1 MSKKRPAGRR
11 EESARFAGALSCLR
25 EIYGTLT
32 EENRALRADPSRP
45 APGDPATRQQLEHKV
60 ARLEH
65 ENSDLAVRLDS
76 ADAGQQSGTQED
88 LLANLYVAGHHLH
101 RARDLQAVLDSVKEI
116 LLNLVGAEAFA
127 IYLLGRDGATL
138 TQVAD
143 QHGGKPAARSIP
155 LGEGI
160 MGVVAK
166 TGISYFDGERQAGD
180 FHNPVACVPLKAEEQ
195 LLGVIQIHR
204 LFSQKKNLTPQ
215 DHEIFTLLA
224 ETAGTAMVSAMLR
237 RRYLNQG
244 SGQAVKLGELLQEA
258 GTISDGPAEPGPQ
271 AGGGAPDVERS
282 RA

>member
-11 EESARFAGALSCLR
+11 EEHARFAAALSCLR

-32 EENRALRADPSRP
+32 EENRVLRADPARP
-45 APGDPATRQQLEHKV
+45 ASGDPVARQELENKV
-60 ARLEH
+60 TRLEH

-76 ADAGQQSGTQED
+76 AGAGQQSGTQED

-101 RARDLQAVLDSVKEI
+101 RARDLQAVLTSVKEI

-143 QHGGKPAARSIP
+143 QHGGKPADRSIP

-180 FHNPVACVPLKAEEQ
+180 FHNPVACVPLKADEQ

-237 RRYLNQG
+237 RRYLGQG
-244 SGQAVKLGELLQEA
+244 SGQAVKLGDLLQEA
-258 GTISDGPAEPGPQ
+258 ETVSDGPAEHGPQ
-271 AGGGAPDVERS
+271 AAGGAPDVERS

>member
-11 EESARFAGALSCLR
+11 QESARFAGALSCLR
-25 EIYGTLT
+25 EIYATLT

-65 ENSDLAVRLDS
+65 ENIDLAVRLDS

-258 GTISDGPAEPGPQ
+258 GTISDGPVEHGPQ

>member
-11 EESARFAGALSCLR
+11 EESAHFAAALSCLR

-32 EENRALRADPSRP
+32 EENRTLRADPARP
-45 APGDPATRQQLEHKV
+45 APEDPVARQQLEHKV
-60 ARLEH
+60 TRLEH

-76 ADAGQQSGTQED
+76 AGTGPQSGTQED

-101 RARDLQAVLDSVKEI
+101 RARDLQAVLASVKEI

-127 IYLLGRDGATL
+127 VYLLGGDGATL

-180 FHNPVACVPLKAEEQ
+180 FHNPVACVPLKADEQ

-237 RRYLNQG
+237 RRYLDQD
-244 SGQAVKLGELLQEA
+244 SGQAVKLGDLLQEA
-258 GTISDGPAEPGPQ
+258 ESVSDGPAEHGPQ